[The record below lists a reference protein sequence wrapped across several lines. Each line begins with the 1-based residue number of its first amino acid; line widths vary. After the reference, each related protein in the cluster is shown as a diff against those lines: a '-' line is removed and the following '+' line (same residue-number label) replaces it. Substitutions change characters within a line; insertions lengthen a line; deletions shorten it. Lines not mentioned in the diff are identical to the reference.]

1 MGERNVR
8 LTDLNIR
15 AGLTAILPHFLC
27 LWSAY
32 YATEVGSSLPLIKLL

>member
-8 LTDLNIR
+8 LKDLNIR
-15 AGLTAILPHFLC
+15 AGLTEILPHSLC

-32 YATEVGSSLPLIKLL
+32 YAAEVGSSLPLIKIL